1 MVIAQCLVV
10 SHNSSVNGIRESLVG
25 FPYFSHLLAPTF
37 PAWLSAR
44 CVSIRSTGETQLYPL
59 GVQLPISYMAPNIRS
74 CLWGRCDGH
83 KLAETTRTLHIY
95 HILIMSRKNYIELHI
110 ASYKCRKAV
119 VFGSQNTLLR
129 RLLVSLEPH
138 DRWHPQPGRAQNPGP
153 APVVGFGSDSGD
165 LGGLPRL
172 ENRNWLDRF
181 NSWKPQSKYIK
192 IIQVEPAQGGGSFQ
206 QGMLY
211 HRSEGQVLPIWAGV
225 KPHIFSAL
233 VWTCFVFTLLHLFS
247 LFPLQESFSIC
258 HVFSICLKSFQLL
271 PPLFKSARSVSTFD
285 LFNFCQLL
293 TSLHTLLTS
302 SQPYSTTFR
311 IFATLSTSSQLFP
324 LLFTFSQSFSSFQF
338 FSLLVKFVSHW
349 SILTVFPTSQPF

>member
-1 MVIAQCLVV
+1 
-10 SHNSSVNGIRESLVG
+10 
-25 FPYFSHLLAPTF
+25 
-37 PAWLSAR
+37 
-44 CVSIRSTGETQLYPL
+44 
-59 GVQLPISYMAPNIRS
+59 
-74 CLWGRCDGH
+74 
-83 KLAETTRTLHIY
+83 
-95 HILIMSRKNYIELHI
+95 MSRKNYIELHI

-119 VFGSQNTLLR
+119 VFGSQNALLR

-247 LFPLQESFSIC
+247 LFSPAGILFNLSCLLNLSQIFSA
-258 HVFSICLKSFQLL
+258 SPTSFQVCSQCLNL
-271 PPLFKSARSVSTFD
+271 WLV
-285 LFNFCQLL
+285 QLL
-293 TSLHTLLTS
+293 STLDISSHLAHFFSTLLNYFS
-302 SQPYSTTFR
+302 HLCNPFHL
-311 IFATLSTSSQLFP
+311 LSTL
-324 LLFTFSQSFSSFQF
+324 
-338 FSLLVKFVSHW
+338 
-349 SILTVFPTSQPF
+349 PTSFHIFSKFLIF